1 MNKLL
6 RGREIKLY
14 EEDQELMDDL
24 LIEVRQ
30 AIEMSELYSSILSGT
45 MEAFASI
52 ISNNLNVVMKRLT
65 SISIILT
72 IPTMIASFYGMNV
85 SGLPIPSFWFPVIIS
100 GVLALATAILLKAKG
115 LLK

>member
-1 MNKLL
+1 
-6 RGREIKLY
+6 
-14 EEDQELMDDL
+14 MDDL

-72 IPTMIASFYGMNV
+72 IISLGTRVILAYLLAAMPKI
-85 SGLPIPSFWFPVIIS
+85 GLVGIWWAVPIGW
-100 GVLALATAILLKAKG
+100 ALADVVGYRIYRRRRSILNFNKS
-115 LLK
+115 